1 MEGLMSPALGRWA
14 FLLGTLIA
22 VLSGLAAPIPGA
34 AGAGVALFLLGLVV
48 GLLNVTEKD
57 STPFLIAVLTL
68 LTVGVTGLQLGAVT
82 EVAQNVL
89 SQFTS
94 FVSAA
99 ALVIALKQ
107 LLVYV
112 KS

>member
-1 MEGLMSPALGRWA
+1 MHGLLSPALGRWS

-22 VLSGLAAPIPGA
+22 VLSGLSAPVPGA
-34 AGAGVALFLLGLVV
+34 SGAAVALFLLGLVV
-48 GLLNVTEKD
+48 GLLNVPEKD
-57 STPFLIAVLTL
+57 SATFLIAVLTL

-82 EVAQNVL
+82 DIASNVL
-89 SQFTS
+89 KQFTA

-107 LLVYV
+107 LLTYA
-112 KS
+112 K